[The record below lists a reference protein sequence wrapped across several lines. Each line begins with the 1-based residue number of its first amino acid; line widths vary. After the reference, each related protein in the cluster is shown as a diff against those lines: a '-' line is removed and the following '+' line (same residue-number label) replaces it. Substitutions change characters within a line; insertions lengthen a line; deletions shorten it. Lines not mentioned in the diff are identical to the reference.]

1 MYFKKLILGLYLLQL
16 GTSDTEVTEGSSNS
30 PVKTDTDQDVEEV
43 NAFDIIDKDGDGK
56 ITRDEVI
63 AYVSEALDPSEVSDR
78 VEKIIAADDKNGDG
92 IIS

>member
-1 MYFKKLILGLYLLQL
+1 MHLKKLVLGLYLLQL
-16 GTSDTEVTEGSSNS
+16 GASDTEVTEEASDS
-30 PVKTDTDQDVEEV
+30 PVKTDTEQDLEEV
-43 NAFDIIDKDGDGK
+43 NGFDFIDKDGDGK